1 MGKLFEQIVHQKG
14 HTDGQQAQ
22 KDSQYHKS
30 LGKCKHSAFP
40 LHACWML
47 KN

>member
-1 MGKLFEQIVHQKG
+1 MGKLFEQIVHQR
-14 HTDGQQAQ
+14 HTAGQQAQ

-40 LHACWML
+40 LHVCCML